1 MSVVFCGA
9 KNIFILLRDVGD
21 DVPYGLQTA
30 VKTA

>member
-9 KNIFILLRDVGD
+9 KNKFILLRDVGD

-30 VKTA
+30 TAIR